1 MRMAIVYGEISTRHQ
16 LMMERAEEIFDSVLA
31 APVDGL
37 KFVHADD
44 GNRVLYK
51 DTDLTEF
58 DAVYIRTADD
68 DQFFAEHLAEVLN
81 EEGVVTQAENDTF
94 AYDANKFYMMKV
106 LADNGVVA
114 PDSIYTL
121 SPETAIKGARKL
133 GYPVI
138 IKTVRGAGGEGV
150 MRVSSQN
157 ELKPIMDAMK
167 SFEQDIV
174 LQEYIEHGGTDNR
187 IVVIDG
193 FTAGYSRTSA
203 GDEWRS
209 NLEAGGE
216 RTKAE
221 ITEQMKKTA
230 LTAARATGFDMC
242 GCDIVMKEN
251 EPCILEVN
259 GAFGISEEMNQ
270 IIGEDVILRMVE
282 RLHERAMEKQRKENG
297 NRNGD

>member
-16 LMMERAEEIFDSVLA
+16 LLMERAEDIFDSVFA

-37 KFVHADD
+37 KFVH
-44 GNRVLYK
+44 GPESNKVLYK

-58 DAVYIRTADD
+58 DAVYIRTADN
-68 DQFFAEHLAEVLN
+68 DQFFSEHLVEVLN

-94 AYDANKFYMMKV
+94 GYDANKFYMMKV
-106 LADNGVVA
+106 LAENGVTV

-121 SPETAIKGARKL
+121 SPETAIKGAKKL

-150 MRVSSQN
+150 MRVSSEN

-167 SFEQDIV
+167 SFEQDII
-174 LQEYIEHGGTDNR
+174 LQEYIEHSGTDNR
-187 IVVIDG
+187 IIVIDG
-193 FTAGYSRTSA
+193 YTAGYARSSA

-209 NLEAGGE
+209 NLDAGGK
-216 RTKAE
+216 RTRAE
-221 ITEQMKKTA
+221 VTEDMKHAA
-230 LTAARATGFDMC
+230 LVSARATGFDMC
-242 GCDIVMKEN
+242 GCDIVMKDG
-251 EPCILEVN
+251 EPCVLEVN
-259 GAFGISEEMNQ
+259 GAFGISEEMNE

-282 RLHERAMEKQRKENG
+282 RLHERAMEKNRRENG
-297 NRNGD
+297 D